1 MNRGWDRNNLLDVSS
16 DQWNNDCDEAGKL
29 ATFSSSPLT
38 WIMGGET
45 GLELFPAAARCR
57 LLDNDPDDERDTTG
71 PPPTPPAP
79 RDRPDKRRPG

>member
-1 MNRGWDRNNLLDVSS
+1 
-16 DQWNNDCDEAGKL
+16 
-29 ATFSSSPLT
+29 
-38 WIMGGET
+38 MGGET